1 MGKAYQVGARFQ
13 VSGFGENNS
22 TETRNLKPVTRYVK
36 LSNVATRSS
45 PTTTRRPW
53 QVVRLFLSLLVIAA
67 TVFLGARV
75 LARYFAVSEVPL
87 PNLVGLSSEDAQKTL
102 QDLGLTAK
110 IYPSIVADAP
120 INTVTSQSPR
130 AGFVVREGRS
140 ISLEINTPTTVAVP
154 SLVGSTEEQARNILQ
169 RLALELG
176 TITYDFSNDVPE
188 GQILSQNPP
197 PNTNVPVQSTVSIA
211 VSRGSDVPKV
221 SMPDVRGQNIDAA
234 KSRLRSLGFTNI
246 DTVPSSV
253 TNDAGQTVTQQSP
266 APSQS
271 VTASTRVTLGYSL
284 SSQIVRQVPNLMG
297 MSLANAQVILQNA
310 GLMIGPVSF
319 INDPA
324 QVGGIVEYKPKNYTL
339 AGAPVQLTFNGYEA
353 IPQALPSQTP
363 GQTPPTQPNPNQPIQ
378 TQPTTVPQGP
388 PPGAEVPGGTTTTP
402 ATPTASADGSR
413 EVPFTFDPGQWGISQ
428 LMNQEYRLRVSVT
441 DEQGEV
447 RELLNRSVPPG
458 QPVTASLKVY
468 GEATIQIY
476 INELLFSAY
485 NP

>member
-1 MGKAYQVGARFQ
+1 
-13 VSGFGENNS
+13 
-22 TETRNLKPVTRYVK
+22 
-36 LSNVATRSS
+36 
-45 PTTTRRPW
+45 
-53 QVVRLFLSLLVIAA
+53 VRLFLSLLVIAA

-87 PNLVGLSSEDAQKTL
+87 PNLVGLISEDAQKTL

-110 IYPSIVADAP
+110 VYPSIVADAP

-169 RLALELG
+169 QLALELG
-176 TITYDFSNDVPE
+176 TITYDFSNDAPE

-297 MSLANAQVILQNA
+297 MSFANAQIALRNA
-310 GLMIGPVSF
+310 GLTIGVFSIIDPP
-319 INDPA
+319 DPA
-324 QVGGIVEYKPKNYTL
+324 QARGVVDYKPKNYTL
-339 AGAPVQLTFNGYEA
+339 AGAPIQITLNGYEP
-353 IPQALPSQTP
+353 IPQALPAQTPP
-363 GQTPPTQPNPNQPIQ
+363 GQTPPATQPNPNQSV
-378 TQPTTVPQGP
+378 QPTTVPQGP
-388 PPGAEVPGGTTTTP
+388 PPGAEVQGGTATP

-413 EVPFTFDPGQWGISQ
+413 EVSFTFDPGQWGISQ
-428 LMNQEYRLRVSVT
+428 LMEQEYKLRVSVT
-441 DEQGEV
+441 DEQGEG
-447 RELLNRSVPPG
+447 RDLLNRTVPPG